1 MGYWLELLDWIL
13 RDPGKLI
20 RYLVLFVCSVIVIVQ
35 LSECFTKL
43 NSPPISTHSY
53 FSLNDTVEMP
63 AVTICREPPY
73 KEDVLNSMSGG
84 ICPHPKYITCWNN
97 FPFNDL
103 ELDDFFMNS
112 TFDLEE
118 TILGEQYGLDG
129 LTKNLEIKTSLHFYM
144 GRCYTLNPKIE
155 LKRTTRTSGYSLM
168 LTHHIIP
175 GSSMEM
181 MLEKNPGW
189 HVYIHD
195 HRHEFTEL
203 NVKGAAR
210 SEYIFA
216 EIDEEIEIKLQSQQ
230 FRNIESKETPCSA
243 TLSYSDMKCAELC
256 VFDDLATKTN
266 CTGPWMTGILQQPC
280 DNSKSMRALIKDYG
294 IYYESDDD
302 IECDCKRPCNA
313 RIYSTFIQS
322 RKQLNSGQQY
332 TQVWIY
338 YSTKLV
344 SMVEERLSYDTTQFI
359 ADIGGS
365 LGFLL
370 GLSVLGLIGIL
381 EHLTLFFCGGLIKK
395 QLKHEKQLQDDAERQ
410 SQKSDATD
418 ITGTTLDI
426 ATISRE
432 KKTYMDEETLA

>member
-1 MGYWLELLDWIL
+1 MGYWSKLLDWIL

-35 LSECFTKL
+35 LSECCTKL
-43 NSPPISTHSY
+43 HSPPILTHSY

-63 AVTICREPPY
+63 AITICREPPY
-73 KEDVLNSMSGG
+73 KEDVLNNMSGD
-84 ICPHPKYITCWNN
+84 ICPHPKYVTCWND

-103 ELDDFFMNS
+103 ELDEFFMNS
-112 TFDLEE
+112 TFNLEE

-129 LTKNLEIKTSLHFYM
+129 LTRNIEIKSSFHFYM

-155 LKRTTRTSGYSLM
+155 LKRTTRTSGYSLL
-168 LTHHIIP
+168 LTHNIAS

-189 HVYIHD
+189 HIYIHD

-203 NVKGAAR
+203 NVKGTAR
-210 SEYIFA
+210 TEYIFA

-230 FRNIESKETPCSA
+230 FRNIESKKNPCSA
-243 TLSYSDMKCAELC
+243 TPSYSDMKCAELC

-266 CTGPWMTGILQQPC
+266 CTGPWMTGISQQPC
-280 DNSKSMRALIKDYG
+280 DNNKSMRALIKDYE
-294 IYYESDDD
+294 IYYKSDED
-302 IECDCKRPCNA
+302 IECDCKRPCNE
-313 RIYSTFIQS
+313 RIYSTLIQS

-344 SMVEERLSYDTTQFI
+344 SMVEERPSYDTTQFI

-381 EHLTLFFCGGLIKK
+381 EHLTLFFCGGLVKT
-395 QLKHEKQLQDDAERQ
+395 QLKHENQLQDEAERQ
-410 SQKSDATD
+410 SQKSVQ
-418 ITGTTLDI
+418 L
-426 ATISRE
+426 
-432 KKTYMDEETLA
+432 K